1 MSEIAAR
8 RLDEKERRREE
19 ILDAAEQVFGERGY
33 EAARMDD
40 IARAARV
47 SRALLYI
54 YFKDKTELH
63 FGIGLRALALLRERF
78 AQARSRYARGV
89 DQVTACGRAYIAFA
103 QEFPVYFQAIS
114 RVEAHH
120 AELEDE
126 SSVQHRLMMAG
137 RLVHAET
144 VAGLLLGQQDGTVRA
159 DLENPIRVAMTLW
172 GFVHGIAQLAITK
185 GDAFVS
191 EGIALNDFIE
201 GAVQMATRAVKS

>member
-1 MSEIAAR
+1 MSESTAR

-19 ILDAAEQVFGERGY
+19 ILDAAERVFAEQGFD
-33 EAARMDD
+33 AARMDD

-63 FGIGLRALALLRERF
+63 FGIGLRALGLLRERF
-78 AQARSRYARGV
+78 AQARARHARGV

-114 RVEAHH
+114 RVEAHR
-120 AELEDE
+120 AELDDED
-126 SSVQHRLMMAG
+126 SMPRRLMMAG

-144 VAGLLLGQQDGTVRA
+144 VAALLIGQQDGSVRA
-159 DLENPIRVAMTLW
+159 DLESPIRVAMTLW

-185 GDAFVS
+185 GDAFVW
-191 EGIALNDFIE
+191 EGIALTDFID
-201 GAVQMATRAVKS
+201 GAVQMATRAVKA

>member
-120 AELEDE
+120 AELEDAN
-126 SSVQHRLMMAG
+126 SVQHRLMMAG

>member
-126 SSVQHRLMMAG
+126 NSVQHRLMMAG

>member
-19 ILDAAEQVFGERGY
+19 ILDAAEQVFGERGF
-33 EAARMDD
+33 EDARMDD

-103 QEFPVYFQAIS
+103 HEFPVYFQALS
-114 RVEAHH
+114 RIEAHH
-120 AELEDE
+120 AEVEDE
-126 SSVQHRLMMAG
+126 NSVLHRLMMAG

-144 VAGLLLGQQDGTVRA
+144 VAALLLGQKDGTVRA

-185 GDAFVS
+185 GEAFVS